1 MHEDDVPIFW
11 ELMFLRFHGLHDKDS
26 ARVIGELLSARYGSP
41 RQDLPDRMTSLLEKL
56 DSAERNDL
64 EKERC

>member
-11 ELMFLRFHGLHDKDS
+11 ELMFLRFHGLDSKDS

-41 RQDLPDRMTSLLEKL
+41 RQDLPPMMASLLTKL
-56 DSAERNDL
+56 DAAEQSTSD
-64 EKERC
+64 